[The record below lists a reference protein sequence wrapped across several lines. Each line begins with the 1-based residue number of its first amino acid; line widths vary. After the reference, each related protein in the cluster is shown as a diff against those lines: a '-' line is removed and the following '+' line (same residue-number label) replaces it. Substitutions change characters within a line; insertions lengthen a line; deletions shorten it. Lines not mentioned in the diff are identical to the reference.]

1 MSAIDD
7 LPPLREVI
15 RQHSLSA
22 RKSLGQN
29 FLLDLNLTA
38 RIARAAGPLEDATVV
53 EIGPGPGGLTRALLA
68 LGARHV
74 IAVEHDERALPALET
89 IAARYPGR
97 LEVVCADAQTFDPRP
112 YIGSAKAKIV
122 ANLPYN
128 IATSLLIGWLT
139 VEPWP
144 PWHEMMVLMF
154 QREVAERIVAQE
166 NDDAYGRLGVL
177 ANWRCETKILF
188 DISPAA
194 FVPQPKV
201 TSSVV
206 RLVPRLLPAPCD
218 RRLLEQVAAAAFGQ
232 RRKMLRQSLKSLS
245 VDPARLAAA
254 AQVDPTRR
262 AETIPVSGFVAMA
275 RELADIRSEKT
286 SMP

>member
-7 LPPLREVI
+7 LPPLRDII
-15 RQHSLSA
+15 REHSLSA

-38 RIARAAGPLEDATVV
+38 RIARAAGPLEDCTVIEV
-53 EIGPGPGGLTRALLA
+53 GPGPGGLTRALLA
-68 LGARHV
+68 MGAKRV
-74 IAVEHDERALPALET
+74 IAIERDERAIDALSY
-89 IAARYPGR
+89 IVKRYPGR
-97 LEVVCADAQTFDPRP
+97 IEIVHGDAQHFDPRP
-112 YIGSAKAKIV
+112 LLDGAKAKIV

-128 IATSLLIGWLT
+128 IATQLLVDWLSI
-139 VEPWP
+139 EPWP
-144 PWHEMMVLMF
+144 PWYDTMVLMF
-154 QREVAERIVAQE
+154 QREVAERIVAHE
-166 NDDAYGRLGVL
+166 DEEAYGRLAVL
-177 ANWRCETKILF
+177 ANWRAETKILF

-206 RLVPRLLPAPCD
+206 QLIPRAAPAPCD

-232 RRKMLRQSLKSLS
+232 RRKMLRQSLKALS
-245 VDPARLAAA
+245 ADPARLAAA
-254 AQVDPTRR
+254 AGIDATRR

-275 RELADIRSEKT
+275 RELADIRSTK
-286 SMP
+286 